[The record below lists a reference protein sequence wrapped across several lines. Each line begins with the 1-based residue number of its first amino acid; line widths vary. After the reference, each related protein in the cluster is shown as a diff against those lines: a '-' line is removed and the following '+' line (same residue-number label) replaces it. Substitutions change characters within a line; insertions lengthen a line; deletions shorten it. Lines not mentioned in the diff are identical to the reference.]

1 MAKPVA
7 LITGGGSGIGLAVA
21 EHLINFYG
29 YKVAILDVHAE
40 RGKTESGRINAGA
53 DNCLFLQADVSDYDQ
68 QAKAFQQA
76 FEWGGN
82 RLNFFHANA
91 GIGDSDSMYK
101 DMQDIDATTGLPR
114 PLELRIMDVNLNAVL
129 QGVHLARHFFAKN
142 SSPGGRIV
150 ITSSCLGIYPN
161 HCLPLYTAAKHALV
175 GLVRATAPV
184 YLGMGI
190 TINALNPN
198 LIETN
203 LMPAE
208 VRSLWDRHGLTPMNT
223 AIKAIDAIMT
233 DKNMTG
239 QTIELALD
247 EIVFSKAQPYTYSAK
262 ASRIKRGEAS
272 GGIELIE

>member
-1 MAKPVA
+1 MARPVA

-29 YKVAILDVHAE
+29 YKVAILDINAE
-40 RGKTESGRINAGA
+40 RGKTESGRINAGV
-53 DNCLFLQADVSDYDQ
+53 DNCLFLQADVSNYDQ

-82 RLNFFHANA
+82 RLDFFHANA

-101 DMQDIDATTGLPR
+101 DMQDVDTTTGLPK
-114 PLELRIMDVNLNAVL
+114 PLELRIMDVNLDAVL

-142 SSPGGRIV
+142 GSPGGRIV

-161 HCLPLYTAAKHALV
+161 HCLPLYTTAKHALV

-208 VRSLWDRHGLTPMNT
+208 VRSLWDRNGLTPMNT
-223 AIKAIDAIMT
+223 ALKAIDAIMK

-247 EIVFSKAQPYTYSAK
+247 EIAPAVQHAEHEMDVRAT
-262 ASRIKRGEAS
+262 
-272 GGIELIE
+272 